1 MSNRALVHLYLCEC
15 EIGGVSAN
23 SAIVKFLADEE
34 QENAYP
40 THLQLQKNRLG
51 DRGTIAL
58 AKTLLGMQWLKV
70 LDLRTCGVGEDGV
83 AALCTALMQH
93 KGLERLD
100 IRGNEVYATSGRRL
114 IQLVRH
120 RPSPLVVLTDLEQ
133 LPGRISEELLE
144 AMGVRAAAV
153 QSYEDV
159 SSVVYNVVQPT
170 PTPQSLR
177 SACEG
182 LGLPADSPLHVFVQE
197 MERERDHLAR
207 LYSRLGNMVLL
218 LAVDVSPSAAIAP
231 LNALDAN
238 ILHKEE
244 LLERTPLVAILDRIV
259 PTWTLPSSEI
269 DNDTSMAPPCC
280 KEGVWKHIT
289 AARGVLLKE
298 QWDTIDRLRT
308 TGQDTA
314 PGGWAGSS
322 PTQPDDTTTH
332 VDSPIVL
339 LSRLVRGIAGIGSAD
354 IGAPFSEVEAHIDR
368 VYTKIVV
375 EEYEAKRT
383 FALVCQQVGYLIQNY
398 RPIHAAWKKDACV
411 LSRPARVDSA
421 AFVDTTALWFTQQE
435 TSAYTLQR
443 LRLVREALAFLPPLM
458 VRFLMDVACEAA
470 VAPLYRAKG
479 ATTFVTLMD
488 MMMQSSSSGEAA
500 MAPRVPG
507 LRSVA
512 PPPARLASTVGA
524 PSRLVAGVTAE
535 ADAVPLNLCGD
546 IVSLLGSIRTA
557 EHAKQLC
564 RAYGQWLRWQYFTGK
579 VSSPDLAE

>member
-1 MSNRALVHLYLCEC
+1 
-15 EIGGVSAN
+15 
-23 SAIVKFLADEE
+23 
-34 QENAYP
+34 
-40 THLQLQKNRLG
+40 
-51 DRGTIAL
+51 
-58 AKTLLGMQWLKV
+58 
-70 LDLRTCGVGEDGV
+70 
-83 AALCTALMQH
+83 
-93 KGLERLD
+93 
-100 IRGNEVYATSGRRL
+100 
-114 IQLVRH
+114 
-120 RPSPLVVLTDLEQ
+120 
-133 LPGRISEELLE
+133 
-144 AMGVRAAAV
+144 
-153 QSYEDV
+153 
-159 SSVVYNVVQPT
+159 
-170 PTPQSLR
+170 
-177 SACEG
+177 
-182 LGLPADSPLHVFVQE
+182 
-197 MERERDHLAR
+197 
-207 LYSRLGNMVLL
+207 
-218 LAVDVSPSAAIAP
+218 
-231 LNALDAN
+231 
-238 ILHKEE
+238 
-244 LLERTPLVAILDRIV
+244 
-259 PTWTLPSSEI
+259 
-269 DNDTSMAPPCC
+269 MAPPCC

-322 PTQPDDTTTH
+322 PTQPDDTTH

-470 VAPLYRAKG
+470 VAALYRAKG

-507 LRSVA
+507 LKSVA